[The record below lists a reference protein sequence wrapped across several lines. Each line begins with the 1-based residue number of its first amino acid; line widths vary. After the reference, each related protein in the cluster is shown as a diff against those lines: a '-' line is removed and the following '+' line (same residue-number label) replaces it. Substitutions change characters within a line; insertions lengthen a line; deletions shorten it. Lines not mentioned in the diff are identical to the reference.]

1 MIETFKRFWAAGIAY
16 LALLLGAGL
25 SVAGNVADT
34 FRTRGPLTDSLDIIM
49 AAAWPILV
57 LVTIELF
64 VSRLWSTERGYQALR
79 WTGCLAIGTM
89 AMLVSWVHLHD
100 LLATR
105 GQLTAVAIVGPLAID
120 GMAIMA
126 TGLILSTRTTVAAVD
141 VALTFQYARPIG
153 PMPAAL
159 PVPAPTV
166 ADEGIPSY
174 WGVADEA
181 STWLDS
187 LARSVED
194 SSTTPAAPVS
204 GPPALARSNEVKLE
218 SIPPAAQ
225 VLLSTWEQAGED
237 RPILIDAYA
246 LIATDQ
252 GRSIR
257 TVRRWHDAMR
267 KA

>member
-1 MIETFKRFWAAGIAY
+1 MIETFKRLWAAGIAY

-34 FRTRGPLTDSLDIIM
+34 FRTRGPLTDGLDIIM

-64 VSRLWSTERGYQALR
+64 VSRLWATSRGYQALR

-126 TGLILSTRTTVAAVD
+126 TGLILSTRTGVAVLVQD
-141 VALTFQYARPIG
+141 
-153 PMPAAL
+153 
-159 PVPAPTV
+159 VPAETDADVPIHPTYQETQ
-166 ADEGIPSY
+166 ADMWKRLE
-174 WGVADEA
+174 DEMGGYQPISPA
-181 STWLDS
+181 Y
-187 LARSVED
+187 A
-194 SSTTPAAPVS
+194 AAPVS
-204 GPPALARSNEVKLE
+204 GAPALARSNEVKPE
-218 SIPPAAQ
+218 SIPRLARLEILAEAEAGAPAGRVITTLAEAHG
-225 VLLSTWEQAGED
+225 VST
-237 RPILIDAYA
+237 
-246 LIATDQ
+246 
-252 GRSIR
+252 R
-257 TVRRWHDAMR
+257 TGRRWRDAVL